1 MATHMGASTF
11 FSPCFLTLQL
21 QSPRPSSVKTTR
33 IFIVRSEQ
41 KSGNKNKQGWFYNTF
56 VANQTMDAKLDKFK
70 GDVAAKNGFVGSWFD
85 DSFKYTAW
93 IEVHRKLT
101 ERNLKSIECKEAQ
114 SRAKFNGAIL
124 LDVRESQDFE
134 KVHAEGA
141 CNAPLF
147 RLIQGDSLK
156 SNMRFSPFKRE
167 VLLKFGY
174 LKLKNTSTSFERNPE
189 FINQAMDAVGGDK
202 RKVVVVMC
210 QIGGTLLTYVERGGA
225 KYKKFADPERKF
237 GRQSRSLKAIYEL
250 QEAGF
255 KNVLHLKDG
264 LNQWIHEG
272 FPIDGLNE

>member
-1 MATHMGASTF
+1 MATHIGASTF
-11 FSPCFLTLQL
+11 FSPSFLTLEL
-21 QSPRPSSVKTTR
+21 QSSRPSSVKPTR
-33 IFIVRSEQ
+33 ILVVRAEQ
-41 KSGNKNKQGWFYNTF
+41 KSGNKNRQGWFYNTF
-56 VANQTMDAKLDKFK
+56 VAKQTMDAKLDKFK
-70 GDVAAKNGFVGSWFD
+70 GDVASRNGFVGSWFN

-101 ERNLKSIECKEAQ
+101 ERNLKSIRCKEAHN
-114 SRAKFNGAIL
+114 RAKFNGVIL

-141 CNAPLF
+141 YNAPLF
-147 RLIQGDSLK
+147 RLIQGNSFK
-156 SNMRFSPFKRE
+156 ANMRR
-167 VLLKFGY
+167 LGY
-174 LKLKNTSTSFERNPE
+174 AFLTDFAGTERNPE
-189 FINQAMDAVGGDK
+189 FVNQVMDAVGGDK
-202 RKVVVVMC
+202 KKVVVVMC

-272 FPIDGLNE
+272 FPIDGL

>member
-156 SNMRFSPFKRE
+156 SNMRR
-167 VLLKFGY
+167 LGY
-174 LKLKNTSTSFERNPE
+174 AFLTDFAGT
-189 FINQAMDAVGGDK
+189 VGGDK

>member
-1 MATHMGASTF
+1 MVSKVQSSFMAIHIGASTF
-11 FSPCFLTLQL
+11 FSPNFWTLKL
-21 QSPRPSSVKTTR
+21 QSPRPSSVKPTR
-33 IFIVRSEQ
+33 IFFVRAEQ
-41 KSGNKNKQGWFYNTF
+41 KSGNQNRRGWFYNTF

-70 GDVAAKNGFVGSWFD
+70 GDVAARNGFVGSLFD

-93 IEVHRKLT
+93 IEVHRTLT
-101 ERNLKSIECKEAQ
+101 ERNLKSIGCKEAYN
-114 SRAKFNGAIL
+114 RAKLNRAIL
-124 LDVRESQDFE
+124 IDVRESQDFE

-147 RLIQGDSLK
+147 RLIQGNSFK
-156 SNMRFSPFKRE
+156 ANMRR
-167 VLLKFGY
+167 LGY
-174 LKLKNTSTSFERNPE
+174 AFLTDFAGTERNPE
-189 FINQAMDAVGGDK
+189 FINQAMEAVGGDK
-202 RKVVVVMC
+202 RKAVVVMC

-255 KNVLHLKDG
+255 KNVLHVKDG

-272 FPIDGLNE
+272 FPIDGLSIT